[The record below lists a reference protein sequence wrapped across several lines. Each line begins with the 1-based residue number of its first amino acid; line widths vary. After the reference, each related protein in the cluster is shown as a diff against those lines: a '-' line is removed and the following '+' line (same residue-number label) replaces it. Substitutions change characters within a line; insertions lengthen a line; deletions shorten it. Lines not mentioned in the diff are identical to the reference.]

1 MKAGPRII
9 DFHAHVGEGMHR
21 GLSSEE
27 LLRQM
32 DRWGVDRTVLC
43 PVDEHIAVRNRE
55 GNDLVAAAVRAHPD
69 RFGGFAVANPW
80 YGGEAVDELER
91 ALDAGLVGA
100 KFHPVLQ
107 GFMICDPIVDP
118 LIRVLERRGLPAY
131 FHTGSANLALPFQL
145 AELALR
151 FPRVRFVMGHLGF
164 SDFWYDM
171 VPAME
176 RAPNLWGE
184 TSHAIPD
191 FVARA
196 LTAFPRERVVFG
208 SDLPESNYAVEI
220 GKFDLLRLDEGD
232 LASIFH
238 HTAEGLLEA
247 SP

>member
-1 MKAGPRII
+1 MGRPII
-9 DFHAHVGEGMHR
+9 DLHAHVGEGMYR
-21 GLSSEE
+21 SLAPEE
-27 LLRQM
+27 LLRRM
-32 DRWGVDRTVLC
+32 DRWGVERAVLC
-43 PVDEHIAVRNRE
+43 PMDEHIAVRNRE

-69 RFGGFAVANPW
+69 RFSGFAVANPW
-80 YGGEAVDELER
+80 YGTEAVEELER

-107 GFMICDPIVDP
+107 GFMIGDPIADP
-118 LIRVLERRGLPAY
+118 LIRVLERRGRPAY

-176 RAPNLWGE
+176 RAANIWGE
-184 TSHAIPD
+184 TSHAVPAYLEL
-191 FVARA
+191 VLA
-196 LTAFPRERVVFG
+196 AFGGERMVFG
-208 SDLPESNYAVEI
+208 SDLPESAYAVEI
-220 GKFDLLRLDEGD
+220 GKFDLLGLDERQRE
-232 LASIFH
+232 AIFRRG
-238 HTAEGLLEA
+238 AERLLEA